1 MTQTR
6 FLKLMGI
13 SLLLLYGLSF
23 FESSASSNISNKGN
37 LSEKKLFNHQ
47 AQPRSYRIYTPE
59 TQSKKPL
66 AAVLLLHGHGGSA
79 DQLLGVRGQ
88 KAPYRLWMP
97 IADREGLLLI
107 IPDGLVS
114 PDGKQG
120 WNDARN
126 ISTNPDSDDVDFLN
140 TLVETVAETYP
151 IDFNRVYATGI
162 SNGGHMALRLAAET
176 PEKFAAVA
184 AVAAAN
190 PEPIFARKPQ
200 NFISV
205 LLMNGT
211 NDRFLPYEGGKMIR
225 GRGAVQST
233 DDSIKY
239 WVKHNQCEER
249 PHTIQYANRSRTD
262 VSTASRTTYRNIKT
276 NVEVANIQILGGG
289 HAEPSIEQPY
299 SRLIL
304 ALLGAQNRDIEMADE
319 IWQFFEGKSA
329 SPTSIP

>member
-13 SLLLLYGLSF
+13 SLLLLCGLSF

-37 LSEKKLFNHQ
+37 LSEKKLLNHQ
-47 AQPRSYRIYTPE
+47 AQPRSYRIYTPDKR
-59 TQSKKPL
+59 SKKPL

-79 DQLLGVRGQ
+79 DQLIGVKGQ

-126 ISTNPDSDDVDFLN
+126 IATNPASDDVDFLN
-140 TLVETVAETYP
+140 TLVETVAKTYP
-151 IDFNRVYATGI
+151 IDFNQVYATGM

-190 PEPIFARKPQ
+190 PNPMFTHKPQ
-200 NFISV
+200 HSISV

-211 NDRFLPYEGGKMIR
+211 NDRFLPYEGGEMIR

-233 DDSIKY
+233 DDSIQY
-239 WVKHNQCEER
+239 WITHNQCKEKPR
-249 PHTIQYANRSRTD
+249 TIQYPNRSRAD
-262 VSTASRTTYRNIKT
+262 SSTASRTLYRNATT
-276 NVEVANIQILGGG
+276 NVEVAKIRILGGG
-289 HAEPSIEQPY
+289 HAEPSIQQPY
-299 SRLIL
+299 SRLLL

-319 IWQFFEGKSA
+319 IWQFFQGKSA
-329 SPTSIP
+329 SPKSKP